1 MECDNTTPSV
11 IHEDRCLD
19 AWAEGNK
26 SVRKFEQEAC
36 DPKMDVG
43 MLIIYRTSDSY
54 LCSEVI
60 Y

>member
-1 MECDNTTPSV
+1 MECDNTRPSV

-19 AWAEGNK
+19 AWAEGK

-43 MLIIYRTSDSY
+43 IKHVNY
-54 LCSEVI
+54 L
-60 Y
+60 